1 MKANVK
7 ATLEDGVDPT
17 KPQGNRNWVQVLSN
31 SLPSLIAALAYSRY
45 VSVSLSKTNSQL

>member
-1 MKANVK
+1 MQVKANVK

-45 VSVSLSKTNSQL
+45 VSVSLS